1 MVNKNNPNI
10 KQKSL
15 PSLKKD
21 TDTSIE
27 KVIEKYLVK
36 NAEQVDKELHEYL
49 AVKANPRY
57 IENLIGKAGFKYD
70 TDAITKSIL
79 EPSWYLLK
87 LGGKRFRPA
96 LTRLVLETYG
106 KNSLDYIEFAIIPEV
121 IHNSTLIKDDIE
133 DGSDVRRGAPAVH
146 VHFGLDVAANA
157 SDFMYFFPMKALVDS
172 SKLSA
177 EVKNRASILYFTDM
191 TRISIGQATDLAWHR
206 GMVDIRNITVDQY
219 LEMARDKT
227 GVLTGFA
234 MALGGILAGVDSK
247 TESKL
252 DTIGSLI
259 GVIFQ
264 IQDDILNIYPSEL
277 STNKGGVGDDIS
289 EGKITLMVIH
299 ALQNASEE
307 DKEKLIGILSEHT
320 KDKKKIS
327 EAITLIG
334 KYGSVEYARTKAEEI
349 EKEVIDLI
357 SSTLQESE
365 AKEILKNLVHYLI
378 IRNK

>member
-1 MVNKNNPNI
+1 M
-10 KQKSL
+10 
-15 PSLKKD
+15 
-21 TDTSIE
+21 
-27 KVIEKYLVK
+27 
-36 NAEQVDKELHEYL
+36 
-49 AVKANPRY
+49 
-57 IENLIGKAGFKYD
+57 
-70 TDAITKSIL
+70 
-79 EPSWYLLK
+79 LK